1 MARSNAATTDEQ
13 EPEPRPD
20 APDPVLVWVKRGGPY
35 RPSYTRPADPQSLVA
50 EKTGRAAVEP
60 VTLQLPPGLGL
71 LPAEHWPRVKA
82 GTRFSA
88 RVKLG
93 QIVIVAGDGEPLAR
107 GWMRQSAADALAQ
120 LEKTGDVPT
129 LELLRDVESRA
140 RRPRHDVAD
149 AIDDALR
156 RVEHQRAK
164 LQRDRQ
170 TQRQQHR
177 RAAW

>member
-1 MARSNAATTDEQ
+1 MARSNAATTDELDT
-13 EPEPRPD
+13 EPRPD
-20 APDPVLVWVKRGGPY
+20 EPDPVLVWVKRGGPY

-50 EKTGRAAVEP
+50 EKAGRAAVEP

-71 LPAEHWPRVKA
+71 LPAQHWPRVKVQS
-82 GTRFSA
+82 RFAA
-88 RVKLG
+88 RVKAG
-93 QIVIVAGDGEPLAR
+93 QLVIVAGDGEPLAQ
-107 GWMRQSAADALAQ
+107 GWLRLSNVDALAM
-120 LEKTGDVPT
+120 LEKTGDVPA

-140 RRPRHDVAD
+140 KRPRHEVAD

-156 RVEHQRAK
+156 RVATQRAK